1 MNDKTML
8 RGLKNIGPTIA
19 DRLESVGLKTA
30 GDLKKIGPAKAFN
43 MVKSAYSDIT
53 IPVCYYLY
61 SLQGALVGKHWNDLP
76 SATKNRLLDEA
87 GIKHSTSRSTQARPK
102 RRPSQAEL

>member
-1 MNDKTML
+1 MNDKTLL

-19 DRLESVGLKTA
+19 DRLERVGLKTL

-43 MVKSAYSDIT
+43 LVKSAYSDIT

-61 SLQGALVGKHWNDLP
+61 SLQGAMVGKHWNDLP
-76 SATKNRLLDEA
+76 LAIKERLLDEA
-87 GIKHSTSRSTQARPK
+87 GVKQLTSRSRGTRQKAVR
-102 RRPSQAEL
+102 SSI

>member
-1 MNDKTML
+1 MDNKTML

-19 DRLESVGLKTA
+19 DRLESVGLKTVS
-30 GDLKKIGPAKAFN
+30 DLKKIGPAKAFN

-61 SLQGALVGKHWNDLP
+61 SLQGVLEDKHWNDLAL
-76 SATKNRLLDEA
+76 ATKERLLHEA
-87 GIKHSTSRSTQARPK
+87 GVKHLTSRSRGARRFLARP
-102 RRPSQAEL
+102 ST

>member
-1 MNDKTML
+1 MDNETML

-19 DRLESVGLKTA
+19 DRLESVGIKTV

-43 MVKSAYSDIT
+43 MVKRAYSDIT

-61 SLQGALVGKHWNDLP
+61 SLQGALEDKHWNDL
-76 SATKNRLLDEA
+76 ALTTKERLLHEA
-87 GIKHSTSRSTQARPK
+87 AVKHIKSRLRGTRQKAT
-102 RRPSQAEL
+102 RPST